1 MASTKHD
8 DYKHDQGWEGIPD
21 REHEY
26 EQKEY
31 DEYARHRELDMVS
44 RAPAALSRSVVPRQ
58 YASRW
63 LARVCESLW
72 RLWYVCKW

>member
-31 DEYARHRELDMVS
+31 DEYAHHREQDMVS
-44 RAPAALSRSVVPRQ
+44 RARHPVPVCGTSPIGVPAVGT
-58 YASRW
+58 
-63 LARVCESLW
+63 
-72 RLWYVCKW
+72 RL